1 MKNIIPLLVIAAIT
15 SGCAAPKIITPHSVA
30 LEKFDISSTKINNPI
45 DIKPDVIASIR
56 DMISTEMAEHLQG
69 DEIMTLDASCATAAY
84 RIEGKISKIYT
95 QMKVFGVNRYR
106 MEIDAEAWLKKC
118 SDGSVV
124 AHAKADDT
132 DNDIGH
138 VTRTIAG
145 DLVESLGE
153 KVHSQQKP

>member
-1 MKNIIPLLVIAAIT
+1 MKNIIILACLVSLT
-15 SGCAAPKIITPHSVA
+15 GCAAPKTIVPYSVA

-45 DIKPDVIASIR
+45 DLKHDVVVSIR
-56 DMISTEMAEHLQG
+56 DIINAEMVEDLQ
-69 DEIMTLDASCATAAY
+69 DNKRLVLDASCATATY
-84 RIEGKISKIYT
+84 KLEGKIKKIYS

>member
-1 MKNIIPLLVIAAIT
+1 MKKIILVIVAIALT
-15 SGCAAPKIITPHSVA
+15 GCAAPKTIAPYSVA

-45 DIKPDVIASIR
+45 DLKPDVIMSII
-56 DMISTEMAEHLQG
+56 DMINVEMVEDLQ
-69 DEIMTLDASCATAAY
+69 DNKRLVLDASCATATY
-84 RIEGKISKIYT
+84 KLEGKIKKIYS
-95 QMKVFGVNRYR
+95 QMKVFGSSKYR
-106 MEIDAEAWLKKC
+106 MEINAEAWLKKC

-124 AHAKADDT
+124 ARAEADDT